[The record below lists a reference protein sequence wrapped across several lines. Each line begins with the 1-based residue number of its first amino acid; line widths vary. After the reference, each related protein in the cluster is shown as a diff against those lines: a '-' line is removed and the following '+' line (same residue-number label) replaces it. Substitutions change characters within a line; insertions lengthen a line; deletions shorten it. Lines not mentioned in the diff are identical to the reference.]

1 MAFRGGLGRGLSAL
15 IPERPAGEG
24 AVLLEVAPGQIRP
37 NPQQPRQRFEPD
49 ALRELADSIVEHGIL
64 QPLIVTAL
72 PPSASGLQEYQLIAG
87 ERRWQA
93 AKLAGLA
100 RVPVLV
106 KDASPRAVLEL
117 ALVENLQR
125 ADLNAI
131 EEAAAYQ
138 QLRHE
143 FGLTHEDI
151 AQRVGK
157 SRAAVTNSLR
167 LLALPAEA
175 RQAVAEG
182 SISEGHARV
191 LLSLPDERS
200 QLRLLELLIGRQLS
214 VRQTEEAA
222 RRLLDPKPAQ
232 PHQPEELER
241 ELAQRLGTRV
251 SLARSRRGGRL
262 TIHFYSDE
270 ELDALVSRLRD

>member
-15 IPERPAGEG
+15 IPERPAGDG
-24 AVLLEVAPGQIRP
+24 PALLEVAPGQVRP
-37 NPQQPRQRFEPD
+37 NPQQPRQRFEPE
-49 ALRELADSIVEHGIL
+49 ALRELADSIAQHGIL

-72 PPSASGLQEYQLIAG
+72 PPSDSGLQEYQLIAG

-106 KDASPRAVLEL
+106 KDASPRSALEL
-117 ALVENLQR
+117 ALVENVQR

-131 EEAAAYQ
+131 EEATAYQ
-138 QLRHE
+138 QLQRE

-157 SRAAVTNSLR
+157 SRAAVTNALR

-175 RQAVAEG
+175 RAAVVEG
-182 SISEGHARV
+182 RVSEGHARV

-200 QLRLLELLIGRQLS
+200 QLRLLALIVEHQLS
-214 VRQTEEAA
+214 VRQAEEAA
-222 RRLLDPKPAQ
+222 RRLLEPAQ
-232 PHQPEELER
+232 RIKRRPEELER
-241 ELAQRLGTRV
+241 ELAQTLGTKV

-270 ELDALVSRLRD
+270 ELDALVSRLSS

>member
-15 IPERPAGEG
+15 IPERPGGEG
-24 AVLLEVAPGQIRP
+24 TALLELAPGQIRP
-37 NPQQPRQRFEPD
+37 NPQQPRQRFEPE
-49 ALRELADSIVEHGIL
+49 ALRELAHSIAEHGIL
-64 QPLIVTAL
+64 QPLIVMAL
-72 PPSASGLQEYQLIAG
+72 PPSDSGLQEYQLIAG

-106 KDASPRAVLEL
+106 KDASPRSALEL
-117 ALVENLQR
+117 ALVENVQR

-138 QLRHE
+138 QLQRE

-157 SRAAVTNSLR
+157 SRAAVTNALR
-167 LLALPAEA
+167 LLALPPAA
-175 RQAVAEG
+175 RAAVVAG
-182 SISEGHARV
+182 QISEGHARV

-200 QLRLLELLIGRQLS
+200 QLRLLELVAEQQLS

-222 RRLLDPKPAQ
+222 RRLLNPPERARK
-232 PHQPEELER
+232 QPEELER
-241 ELAQRLGTRV
+241 ELAQTLGTKV
-251 SLARSRRGGRL
+251 SLARSKRGGRL

-270 ELDALVSRLRD
+270 ELDALVTRIRD

>member
-1 MAFRGGLGRGLSAL
+1 
-15 IPERPAGEG
+15 
-24 AVLLEVAPGQIRP
+24 LLEVAPGQVRP
-37 NPQQPRQRFEPD
+37 NPQQPRQRFEPE
-49 ALRELADSIVEHGIL
+49 ALRELADSIAQHGIL

-72 PPSASGLQEYQLIAG
+72 PPSDSGLQEYQLIAG

-106 KDASPRAVLEL
+106 KDASPRSALEL
-117 ALVENLQR
+117 ALVENVQR

-131 EEAAAYQ
+131 EEATAYQ
-138 QLRHE
+138 QLQRE

-157 SRAAVTNSLR
+157 SRAAVTNALR

-175 RQAVAEG
+175 RAAVVEG
-182 SISEGHARV
+182 RVSEGHARV

-200 QLRLLELLIGRQLS
+200 QLRLLALIVEHQLS
-214 VRQTEEAA
+214 VRQAEEAA
-222 RRLLDPKPAQ
+222 RRLLEPAQ
-232 PHQPEELER
+232 RIKRRPEELER
-241 ELAQRLGTRV
+241 ELAQTLGTKV

-270 ELDALVSRLRD
+270 ELDALVSRLSS